1 MIKLLIA
8 DNHPITRKGL
18 EVLLSASSDIKIV
31 GSVNDGEAILDFVKK
46 NPVDII
52 LTEADFP
59 KLNGLT
65 VLRHLKND
73 FPDIKTIIL
82 SAQPEE
88 VYAINAIKAG
98 AAGYLNKSVNVI
110 TINEAIMKVS
120 EGGIHLSNELTQ
132 QLAFGRKNKEIS
144 KELDINEKTVST
156 YKARLMRKLKV
167 TNLID
172 LVNQAKLSQLLL
184 LQVYF
189 YSSLFCFVVFPAE
202 ILLLFDLL
210 KNSVNLKWF
219 HLPIA
224 LQCLFFLLEKYSF
237 CSNHLNYSVHLP

>member
-1 MIKLLIA
+1 MIKLLVA

-18 EVLLSASSDIKIV
+18 EVLFSASPNIEVV

-46 NPVDII
+46 NPVDIV

-65 VLRHLKND
+65 VLRYLKND

-98 AAGYLNKSVNVI
+98 AAGYINKSENVI
-110 TINEAIMKVS
+110 TISEAIVKVS
-120 EGGIHLSNELTQ
+120 DGGIHLSNDLTQ
-132 QLAFGRKNKEIS
+132 QLAFGTRVNKSGNFYKKLSTRESEVLKLLTIGRKNKEIS

-167 TNLID
+167 TNLVD
-172 LVNQAKLSQLLL
+172 LVNQAKLSQ
-184 LQVYF
+184 QV
-189 YSSLFCFVVFPAE
+189 
-202 ILLLFDLL
+202 
-210 KNSVNLKWF
+210 
-219 HLPIA
+219 
-224 LQCLFFLLEKYSF
+224 
-237 CSNHLNYSVHLP
+237 

>member
-18 EVLLSASSDIKIV
+18 EVLFSASPNIEIV
-31 GSVNDGEAILDFVKK
+31 GTVDDGEAIMDFVKK

-52 LTEADFP
+52 LTETDFP

-65 VLRHLKND
+65 VLRYLKND
-73 FPDIKTIIL
+73 FPDISTIIL

-98 AAGYLNKSVNVI
+98 AAGYINKSENII

-120 EGGIHLSNELTQ
+120 EGGIHLSNDLTQ
-132 QLAFGRKNKEIS
+132 QLAFGTRVNKGGAFYKKLSTRESEVLKLLTIGRKNKEIS

-167 TNLID
+167 TNLVD
-172 LVNQAKLSQLLL
+172 LVNQAKLSQ
-184 LQVYF
+184 Q
-189 YSSLFCFVVFPAE
+189 E
-202 ILLLFDLL
+202 I
-210 KNSVNLKWF
+210 
-219 HLPIA
+219 
-224 LQCLFFLLEKYSF
+224 
-237 CSNHLNYSVHLP
+237 

>member
-18 EVLLSASSDIKIV
+18 EVLFSASPNIKIV
-31 GSVNDGEAILDFVKK
+31 GSLDDGAAILDFVKK

-65 VLRHLKND
+65 LLRHLKSD
-73 FPDIKTIIL
+73 HPDIKTIIF
-82 SAQPEE
+82 SGQPEE

-98 AAGYLNKSVNVI
+98 AAGYVSKTVNVI
-110 TINEAIMKVS
+110 TVNEAIMKVND
-120 EGGIHLSNELTQ
+120 GGIYLSNELTQ
-132 QLAFGRKNKEIS
+132 QLAFGNRVGKSSGSFYKKLSTREAEVLKLLTVGRKNKEIS

-167 TNLID
+167 TNLVD
-172 LVNQAKLSQLLL
+172 LVNQAKLSDQLL
-184 LQVYF
+184 
-189 YSSLFCFVVFPAE
+189 
-202 ILLLFDLL
+202 
-210 KNSVNLKWF
+210 
-219 HLPIA
+219 
-224 LQCLFFLLEKYSF
+224 
-237 CSNHLNYSVHLP
+237 

>member
-120 EGGIHLSNELTQ
+120 
-132 QLAFGRKNKEIS
+132 GRKNKEIS

-156 YKARLMRKLKV
+156 YKARLMRKLFYFFKY
-167 TNLID
+167 I
-172 LVNQAKLSQLLL
+172 SIR
-184 LQVYF
+184 VYF
-189 YSSLFCFVVFPAE
+189 VL
-202 ILLLFDLL
+202 
-210 KNSVNLKWF
+210 
-219 HLPIA
+219 
-224 LQCLFFLLEKYSF
+224 
-237 CSNHLNYSVHLP
+237 

>member
-1 MIKLLIA
+1 MIKLLVA

-18 EVLLSASSDIKIV
+18 EVLFSASPNIKVV

-46 NPVDII
+46 NPVDVI

-65 VLRHLKND
+65 VLRYLKND

-98 AAGYLNKSVNVI
+98 AAGFINKSENVI
-110 TINEAIMKVS
+110 TISEAVTKVYD
-120 EGGIHLSNELTQ
+120 GGIHLSNDLTQ
-132 QLAFGRKNKEIS
+132 QLAFGTRVNKGGNFYKKLSTRESEVLKLLTIGRKNKEIS

-167 TNLID
+167 TNLVD
-172 LVNQAKLSQLLL
+172 LVNQAKLSQ
-184 LQVYF
+184 QV
-189 YSSLFCFVVFPAE
+189 
-202 ILLLFDLL
+202 
-210 KNSVNLKWF
+210 
-219 HLPIA
+219 
-224 LQCLFFLLEKYSF
+224 
-237 CSNHLNYSVHLP
+237 